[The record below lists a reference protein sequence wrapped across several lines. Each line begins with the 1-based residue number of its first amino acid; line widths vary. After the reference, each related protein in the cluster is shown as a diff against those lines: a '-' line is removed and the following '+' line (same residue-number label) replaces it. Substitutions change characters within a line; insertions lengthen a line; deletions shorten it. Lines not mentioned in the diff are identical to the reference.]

1 MYVRTV
7 LISASVS
14 LRKKHSTT
22 ASSEITV
29 TAVVT
34 KRTIRLLNWTYAFC
48 FVICLVFLLA
58 AFQAEQECP
67 VRSLRTGDFVLS
79 PRNFCA
85 CSAPALFPPQYT
97 NPAAYNCHAHSAK
110 TPMSESQDLPPAAVP
125 LQSAASSAS
134 ETSRTS
140 ALAPSQV
147 QRWLSRGRAAVQESP
162 TSAFATFTVKSPTG
176 SNTFPALS
184 TIWMLIRA

>member
-29 TAVVT
+29 TAIVT

-58 AFQAEQECP
+58 AFPAEQECP
-67 VRSLRTGDFVLS
+67 ARSLRTGDFVLS

-125 LQSAASSAS
+125 LQSAASSAC
-134 ETSRTS
+134 ETSCTS
-140 ALAPSQV
+140 ASAPD
-147 QRWLSRGRAAVQESP
+147 R
-162 TSAFATFTVKSPTG
+162 KSVV
-176 SNTFPALS
+176 
-184 TIWMLIRA
+184 